1 MKECLWC
8 DTDLKKGPQNGKKKY
23 CDLSCWYSLLK
34 AMRNSGEIWEEF
46 AATLTCAKCGTEFKT
61 VKGSH
66 RDLCSDQCRDEKPR
80 SFYEA
85 DIFTVSGFCIDT
97 AWNVL

>member
-85 DIFTVSGFCIDT
+85 DIFTVSGF
-97 AWNVL
+97 LY